1 MAKGYAVKNNKND
14 EILFRS
20 ADFKE
25 EEIAEQI
32 AMSDETAL
40 LISGTDPLQRQ
51 IDDLNR
57 KLQEAESANLAKEAF
72 LSNMSHDIR
81 TPMNAIIGMTGLAK
95 KNIDEKTRLLD
106 SLNKIDSASAHLLSL
121 INEVLDMSRINSGKL
136 LINEEPFYLSDLLHD
151 TLIIVRPQMEAK
163 GHHFDVK
170 YHNIVYENL
179 VGDIQRLRQIFV
191 NILNNSVKYTK
202 DKGEISLSICEEVKD
217 DRCELIFNCTDNG
230 MGMSQDFLKRIFD
243 PFERVNNS
251 TNSGIEGTG
260 LGMSIVKK
268 LVDAMNGRIDI
279 KSKEGEG
286 TSITIAIPLAYET
299 MDIDASALQRKRF
312 LIVME
317 DDDTSKMLQG
327 YLNEFSI
334 PNVTVRD
341 FTSAITEFTDADFE
355 RHPFDGI
362 LFGNFENRTGNTF
375 TMASYFRKSYAG
387 LPMVLISEDDWGKIE
402 YKANRNGIE
411 NFIPTPLFRKSLISS
426 LQEIF
431 TKEHSAS
438 ATLQT
443 PDLSDKTILLV
454 EDNFI
459 NREIALELLRSTKAQ
474 LFSAEN
480 GKAALDMY
488 LASDEGYY
496 DIVLMDIQM
505 PVMDGYEATTAI
517 RNSGRKDAST
527 IRIYAMSANVFA
539 EDIAKARSIGMDGHI
554 GKPIDVAK
562 LMQTLRG
569 AK

>member
-299 MDIDASALQRKRF
+299 MDIDASALQKKRF

>member
-32 AMSDETAL
+32 AMSDETTL

-217 DRCELIFNCTDNG
+217 DKCELIFNCTDNG

-299 MDIDASALQRKRF
+299 MDIDASALQKKRF

-317 DDDTSKMLQG
+317 DDDTSKMLEG

>member
-20 ADFKE
+20 ADFQE
-25 EEIAEQI
+25 EEITEQI
-32 AMSDETAL
+32 AMSDETTL

-299 MDIDASALQRKRF
+299 MDIDASALQKKRF

-327 YLNEFSI
+327 YLNEFRI

-431 TKEHSAS
+431 TKEHNAS

>member
-25 EEIAEQI
+25 EEIIEQI

>member
-32 AMSDETAL
+32 AMSDETTL

-279 KSKEGEG
+279 QSKEGEG

-299 MDIDASALQRKRF
+299 MDIDASALQKKRF

-402 YKANRNGIE
+402 YKVNRNGIE

-431 TKEHSAS
+431 TKEHNAS

-517 RNSGRKDAST
+517 RNSGRKDASS

>member
-25 EEIAEQI
+25 EEITEQI
-32 AMSDETAL
+32 AMSDETTL

-299 MDIDASALQRKRF
+299 MDIDASALQKKRF

-327 YLNEFSI
+327 YLNEFRI

-431 TKEHSAS
+431 TKEHNAS

>member
-20 ADFKE
+20 ADFQE
-25 EEIAEQI
+25 EEITEQI
-32 AMSDETAL
+32 AMSDETTL

-279 KSKEGEG
+279 QSKEGEG

-299 MDIDASALQRKRF
+299 MDIDASALQKKRF

-327 YLNEFSI
+327 YLNEFRI

-517 RNSGRKDAST
+517 RNSGRKDASS